1 MYCKSKVVH
10 LPRHLQD
17 VHGWSKTHARTAL
30 IRYGMRKTYSFS
42 HPKNAPPKKKKP
54 KTEEGESKSKGSKD
68 YHYYRY
74 CPQQGCTALVKRLPP
89 HLRKV
94 HKLSPEEVKMALSKV
109 AGKRVPHSHRVP
121 VHERR
126 QQWRNTFHG
135 ESDQQSVSQHCSET
149 VSSIVISDSLSE
161 EESNEKNATPEIGND
176 VLKKFKMWLQSAD
189 GGQLDAKTSEQHH
202 KQTVKLLSVIDEGM
216 EVTSLF
222 DHQLINNRFLEGYA
236 KTKYHPKTTQS
247 YLMSLRHFY
256 SFSLATESCEN
267 IPNEKIVGLK
277 EKVTRWSSSF
287 RRKSAKRHW
296 EKQEEDLNA
305 LISPDQIKEF
315 ERSEAARNAV
325 CLLGKLSG
333 AHSIEITQAQ
343 YTLLRDFLIVE
354 ISIDNGNRA
363 GALANMKMSEFK
375 RMKDEG
381 SERVILVKDHKT
393 LATHGHARIVL
404 SQKLAGWLK
413 IFVTEVRS
421 RISGT
426 SNDNDDNVFLSWNG
440 EALASSQ
447 ISKAMKSVWKKAE
460 ISGTPSSTIFRKS
473 AVTGV
478 HSATDSSASHSD
490 LADLMAHNVSTAVHY
505 YKLTEKSK
513 SSVKAS
519 KQLRNV
525 MRGEN
530 QHEGLDKEEN
540 SVAPPTEECQSKASR
555 ASWSPEAESLVKDLF
570 QAEISERSISL
581 NTVRSKISDHPVL
594 QNQDP
599 KRVLDKV
606 RSQWRYEKDT
616 QPLDLPS
623 EQETLEQRVR
633 RTLVEPD
640 NIIDHENDSDIAPS
654 TSVKSGLKN
663 LLTSTDLERVKFAF
677 KDMILKSAAIQK
689 SKIKEV
695 LEKESWGKDILKKV
709 SVDTVMNR
717 VKYERRVHRRVKNL

>member
-1 MYCKSKVVH
+1 M
-10 LPRHLQD
+10 
-17 VHGWSKTHARTAL
+17 
-30 IRYGMRKTYSFS
+30 
-42 HPKNAPPKKKKP
+42 
-54 KTEEGESKSKGSKD
+54 
-68 YHYYRY
+68 
-74 CPQQGCTALVKRLPP
+74 
-89 HLRKV
+89 
-94 HKLSPEEVKMALSKV
+94 
-109 AGKRVPHSHRVP
+109 
-121 VHERR
+121 
-126 QQWRNTFHG
+126 
-135 ESDQQSVSQHCSET
+135 
-149 VSSIVISDSLSE
+149 
-161 EESNEKNATPEIGND
+161 
-176 VLKKFKMWLQSAD
+176 
-189 GGQLDAKTSEQHH
+189 
-202 KQTVKLLSVIDEGM
+202 
-216 EVTSLF
+216 
-222 DHQLINNRFLEGYA
+222 
-236 KTKYHPKTTQS
+236 
-247 YLMSLRHFY
+247 
-256 SFSLATESCEN
+256 
-267 IPNEKIVGLK
+267 
-277 EKVTRWSSSF
+277 TRWSSSF

-296 EKQEEDLNA
+296 EKQEEDLNV

-315 ERSEAARNAV
+315 ERSESARNAV

-354 ISIDNGNRA
+354 ISIDNRNRA

-381 SERVILVKDHKT
+381 GEHAILVKDHKT
-393 LATHGHARIVL
+393 LATHGPARIIL

-421 RISGT
+421 RISAT

-447 ISKAMKSVWKKAE
+447 ISKAMKSIWKKAE

-473 AVTGV
+473 AITGV

-519 KQLRNV
+519 KQLQNV
-525 MRGEN
+525 MGGEN
-530 QHEGLDKEEN
+530 QHEEMDKEEN
-540 SVAPPTEECQSKASR
+540 SVAPPTEECQSKASK

-570 QAEISERSISL
+570 QGEIGERSISL
-581 NTVRSKISDHPVL
+581 NTVRSKLSDHPVL
-594 QNQDP
+594 QNEDL

-606 RSQWRYEKDT
+606 RSQWRYET

-633 RTLVEPD
+633 RMLVEPD

-663 LLTSTDLERVKFAF
+663 MLTSTDLERVKFAF

-689 SKIKEV
+689 IKIKEV
-695 LEKESWGKDILKKV
+695 LEKVGGGIF
-709 SVDTVMNR
+709 
-717 VKYERRVHRRVKNL
+717 

>member
-1 MYCKSKVVH
+1 
-10 LPRHLQD
+10 
-17 VHGWSKTHARTAL
+17 
-30 IRYGMRKTYSFS
+30 
-42 HPKNAPPKKKKP
+42 
-54 KTEEGESKSKGSKD
+54 
-68 YHYYRY
+68 
-74 CPQQGCTALVKRLPP
+74 
-89 HLRKV
+89 
-94 HKLSPEEVKMALSKV
+94 MALSKV
-109 AGKRVPHSHRVP
+109 EGKRVQHSHRVP
-121 VHERR
+121 VHERK

-135 ESDQQSVSQHCSET
+135 ESDQPSVSQHCSET

-161 EESNEKNATPEIGND
+161 EESNEKDATPEIVND

-189 GGQLDAKTSEQHH
+189 GGQLDAKTSEQHY
-202 KQTVKLLSVIDEGM
+202 KQMVKLLSVIDEGM

-222 DHQLINNRFLEGYA
+222 DHQLINIRFLEGYA

-256 SFSLATESCEN
+256 SFSLATESCES

-287 RRKSAKRHW
+287 RRSSAKRHW

-315 ERSEAARNAV
+315 ERSEASRNAV

-343 YTLLRDFLIVE
+343 YTLLRDFVIVE

-363 GALANMKMSEFK
+363 GVLANMKMGEFE

-381 SERVILVKDHKT
+381 GERVILVKDHKT
-393 LATHGHARIVL
+393 LATHGPARIVL

-426 SNDNDDNVFLSWNG
+426 SNDNDNVFLSWNG

-447 ISKAMKSVWKKAE
+447 ISKAMKSIWKKAE
-460 ISGTPSSTIFRKS
+460 VSGTPTSTIIRKS

-478 HSATDSSASHSD
+478 HSTTDSSASHSD

-530 QHEGLDKEEN
+530 QQKEMDKEEN
-540 SVAPPTEECQSKASR
+540 AVSPPTDKCQSNASR

-570 QAEISERSISL
+570 QGEIVERSISL
-581 NTVRSKISDHPVL
+581 GTVKSKISDHPVL
-594 QNQDP
+594 QNEDP

-606 RSQWRYEKDT
+606 RSQWRYAKET
-616 QPLDLPS
+616 QPLNLPS

-640 NIIDHENDSDIAPS
+640 NIIDDENDNDNDIAPS

-663 LLTSTDLERVKFAF
+663 MLTSTDLERVTFAF
-677 KDMILKSAAIQK
+677 KDMIVKSAAIQK
-689 SKIKEV
+689 IKIKEV
-695 LEKESWGKDILKKV
+695 LEKESWGRDILKKV

-717 VKYERRVHRRVKNL
+717 IKYERRVHRKLKNL